1 MKFSMESEEN
11 CQNYKRVYHW
21 ISWFEDS
28 NRAENFRTFKIALNI
43 LYYIYII
50 VFTLT
55 NVRIFS
61 RSNENERRRKTTKR
75 SDLTNR
81 ERQNRGRSCD
91 WTLSNNQGIITVE
104 GTEFTDSAVDR
115 SSVERFNVS
124 SNDNCYIILWEFAA
138 FEKGKI
144 SSIDSRIQMALSGT
158 RFWSAIAHE

>member
-1 MKFSMESEEN
+1 MESEEN

-43 LYYIYII
+43 LYYIYIYYRI
-50 VFTLT
+50 HSYQCP
-55 NVRIFS
+55 NIFS
-61 RSNENERRRKTTKR
+61 LEWKRTEEENDEAIGFNEPGSDKIGGVHAIERWATIKE
-75 SDLTNR
+75 SL
-81 ERQNRGRSCD
+81 Q
-91 WTLSNNQGIITVE
+91 LE